1 MYYQSQELGEIDFSE
16 FEINSLSNNNQDVSI
31 KFKNKPVRV
40 NFLDLQED
48 AKLELIMKKIKEK
61 ASKIEHYFI
70 QAFYYC
76 FYDGNFEIYVAT
88 CTKLPNDFPF
98 LYDINF
104 YGIGKINKNLDIYN
118 KQLDIYKKELEGKQ
132 VSDLITKLEG
142 TQQMLNKVFD
152 DYEFYYIL
160 NDIFKYKYNIKSDVN
175 FFNTREKIRE
185 DIYTYIAYKFF
196 PVKKKGDKLDN
207 REKIKSELKKSETTV
222 KNLDKSDKTIEQ
234 IYFSDYNKNLEN
246 DYDIWG
252 KCYDIF
258 KVRYILEHF
267 DDVFDYIYINCNF
280 QHIKRQVFHNIFTS
294 IRDSYSPATLK

>member
-40 NFLDLQED
+40 NFLDLTDFKD

-118 KQLDIYKKELEGKQ
+118 KQ
-132 VSDLITKLEG
+132 
-142 TQQMLNKVFD
+142 
-152 DYEFYYIL
+152 
-160 NDIFKYKYNIKSDVN
+160 
-175 FFNTREKIRE
+175 
-185 DIYTYIAYKFF
+185 
-196 PVKKKGDKLDN
+196 
-207 REKIKSELKKSETTV
+207 
-222 KNLDKSDKTIEQ
+222 
-234 IYFSDYNKNLEN
+234 
-246 DYDIWG
+246 
-252 KCYDIF
+252 
-258 KVRYILEHF
+258 
-267 DDVFDYIYINCNF
+267 
-280 QHIKRQVFHNIFTS
+280 
-294 IRDSYSPATLK
+294 